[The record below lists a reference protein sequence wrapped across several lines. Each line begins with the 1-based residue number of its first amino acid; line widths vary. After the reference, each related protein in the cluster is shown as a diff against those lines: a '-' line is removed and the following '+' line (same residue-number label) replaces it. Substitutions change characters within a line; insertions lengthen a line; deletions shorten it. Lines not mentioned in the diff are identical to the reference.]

1 MRRLLATHLAA
12 TLILLAATLV
22 GCSDAAKPAG
32 AAHKPRVVATT
43 GMVADMV
50 RNIAGEAVE
59 VTQIMGP
66 GVDPHLYKAT
76 RDDVE
81 TILNADAVFYSGL
94 LLEGKMA
101 DTFVKV
107 GRTRPVYAVTESI
120 EESKLLTPDGAEG
133 HPDPHVWM
141 DVATWSEGIPVVRNA
156 LIELLPDKT
165 DDFTANSDTYGEQLA
180 KLDEYAKSIIATIP
194 QGARV
199 LVTSHDAFNYFGRA
213 YGLEVLGVQGLSTE
227 SEAGLQRVNELVSLL
242 VDRKVAAVFIESSVS
257 PKNIRAL
264 VDGAASHGHQVAI
277 GGELFSDAMGAAG
290 TTEGTYV
297 GMIDHNVTTVARA
310 LGGQADACG
319 FTGKLTGCA
328 K

>member
-1 MRRLLATHLAA
+1 MRFTLIAAPLAVLAT
-12 TLILLAATLV
+12 TCLL
-22 GCSDAAKPAG
+22 GCSAASDRTDKAR
-32 AAHKPRVVATT
+32 KPRVVATT

-50 RNIAGEAVE
+50 RSIAGDAVE
-59 VTQIMGP
+59 VTQIMGA

-76 RDDVE
+76 RDDVA
-81 TILNADAVFYSGL
+81 TILSADAVFYSGL

-107 GRTRPVYAVTESI
+107 GRTRPVYAVTELI
-120 EESKLLTPDGAEG
+120 DETKLLSPDGAEG

-141 DVATWSEGIPVVRNA
+141 DVATWSEGIPVVRDA
-156 LIELLPDKT
+156 LTELLPD
-165 DDFTANSDTYGEQLA
+165 NSDTLAKNADAYKAELA
-180 KLDEYAKSIIATIP
+180 KLDEYAKTKIATIP
-194 QGARV
+194 EAARV

-213 YGLEVLGVQGLSTE
+213 YDLEVLGVQGLSTE
-227 SEAGLQRVNELVSLL
+227 SEAGLQRVNELVMLL
-242 VDRKVAAVFIESSVS
+242 VNRKVAAVFVESSVS

-264 VDGAASHGHQVAI
+264 IDGAASHGHKVMI

-297 GMIDHNVTTVARA
+297 GMIDHNVTTVVRA
-310 LGGQADACG
+310 LGGEADACG
-319 FTGKLTGCA
+319 FTGKLAGCN